1 MTRIAGWA
9 IVAVAARLAVSW
21 ASADSGVFADMAQYH
36 ERAVHLAST
45 GTLFP
50 DALRG
55 PGYPALLA
63 LVYRLGGVSFWG
75 ARVANAL
82 VGGALAF
89 VTGLLARR
97 AGAGDRAWISS
108 AVVALYPG
116 LVLSSVYLM
125 PEGLYTLLAMLAL
138 LLVRH
143 RALPFAAASG
153 LVAGLAI
160 LTRSVG
166 VTLGVVAVAVA
177 AWLWVTGA
185 TTMNAALTRIAAFAA
200 ACALVLAPWLLF
212 TTNVAGGP
220 LLDATSGMNVLLG
233 NHDTATGRLNMDDD
247 APLRQQHVVGATSE
261 ADANARALGAGVAWA
276 VAHPGAWLRL
286 AGAKVGWLLGLEG
299 REHAWVY
306 SVGYFGTRTPLTV
319 TLWGVALMT
328 AFPLLVAAAALGLVR
343 ARGRLEPTHIALA
356 TFVVA
361 TIGLHVASFGESRFH
376 LPLVPVF
383 AVAVSLGATPRALA
397 SRARL
402 LAAGAFVA
410 LLAFVWAGQAPEL
423 LEALSALRA
432 PNGATTPRPY

>member
-9 IVAVAARLAVSW
+9 LVAVAARLAVSW

-36 ERAVHLAST
+36 ERAVHLATT

-75 ARVANAL
+75 ARLANAL
-82 VGGALAF
+82 VGGALAG

-97 AGAGDRAWISS
+97 AGAGDRAWIAS

-143 RALPFAAASG
+143 RSVPLAGAAG
-153 LVAGLAI
+153 VVTGVAI

-166 VTLGVVAVAVA
+166 VTLLVVGIAVA
-177 AWLWVTGA
+177 AWMWLTGA
-185 TTMNAALTRIAAFAA
+185 ATMKAAVTRIAAFAG
-200 ACALVLAPWLLF
+200 ACLLVLAPWLVF
-212 TTNVAGGP
+212 TTRVAGGP

-233 NHDTATGRLNMDDD
+233 SHDGATGRLNMADD
-247 APLRQQHVVGATSE
+247 APLRQQHVAGATSE
-261 ADANARALGAGVAWA
+261 ADANARALRAGVAWA
-276 VAHPGAWLRL
+276 AAHPGAWLRL

-306 SVGYFGTRTPLTV
+306 SVGYFGARSPLTV
-319 TLWGVALMT
+319 TLWGVGLLVS
-328 AFPLLVAAAALGLVR
+328 FPLLVAGAALGLAR
-343 ARGRLEPTHIALA
+343 ARERLDASHVALA
-356 TFVVA
+356 TFVLA

-383 AVAVSLGATPRALA
+383 AVAATLGATPRAA
-397 SRARL
+397 VSRARL
-402 LAAGAFVA
+402 LVAGAFVA
-410 LLAFVWAGQAPEL
+410 VLAFVWAGQAPEL
-423 LEALSALRA
+423 LDALTALRA
-432 PNGATTPRPY
+432 PNGASTPRPY

>member
-9 IVAVAARLAVSW
+9 VVAVAARLAVSW
-21 ASADSGVFADMAQYH
+21 ASAESGVFADMAQYH
-36 ERAVHLAST
+36 ERAVHLATT
-45 GTLFP
+45 GTFFP

-75 ARVANAL
+75 ARVANAF
-82 VGGALAF
+82 VGGALAG

-97 AGAGDRAWISS
+97 AGADDRAWIAS

-143 RALPFAAASG
+143 RSMPLAGAAG
-153 LVAGLAI
+153 VVTGVAI

-166 VTLGVVAVAVA
+166 VTLLVVCVSVA
-177 AWLWVTGA
+177 AWMWLTGVTPA
-185 TTMNAALTRIAAFAA
+185 KRALTRVAVFTG
-200 ACALVLAPWLLF
+200 ACLLVLAPWLVF
-212 TTNVAGGP
+212 TSRVAGGP

-233 NHDTATGRLNMDDD
+233 NHDTATGRLNMADD

-276 VAHPGAWLRL
+276 VAHPGTWMRL

-306 SVGYFGTRTPLTV
+306 SVGYFGTRSPLTV
-319 TLWGVALMT
+319 TLWGVLLMA
-328 AFPLLVAAAALGLVR
+328 AFPVLVAAAALGLAR
-343 ARGRLEPTHIALA
+343 ARGRLEAAHVALA

-361 TIGLHVASFGESRFH
+361 TIALHVASFGESRFH

-383 AVAVSLGATPRALA
+383 AVAATLGATPLAAA

-402 LAAGAFVA
+402 LVAGAVLVVLA
-410 LLAFVWAGQAPEL
+410 LVWVGQAPEL
-423 LEALSALRA
+423 LDALTALRA
-432 PNGATTPRPY
+432 PTGASTPRPY